1 MSDSV
6 GQYLNEIGAVAL
18 LNAQEERELSQ
29 AIERG
34 VEARIRKEEGEKGRE
49 IDKAIREAA
58 AAKDRFIR
66 ANLRLVV
73 SVARRYPLPP
83 GMELLDLIQEGNL
96 GLEHAVDKFDWRKG
110 FKFST
115 YATFWIRQS
124 IGRALDQKAS
134 LVRLPGDRSASL
146 RAALR
151 QVSGDGDELDDDHAR
166 LHRLTTPTSLD
177 RTIGDD
183 DSNELIDLLPDA
195 NPGPELE
202 VMAKA
207 EEEMVTGLLDIL
219 EPRAKYAVEQRF
231 GLSDGIKRSYREV
244 GEELGVTAEAARRL
258 VKRAINAVRE
268 HAEEL
273 TRLFGRWVAA
283 HTKEEVYRLAQR
295 YGHAYGYVATA
306 RDMLDSPQLR
316 HRRFFVQVRHPV
328 AGRVTVPG
336 APFRMSRMPFVSR
349 RAPLLGEHGGT
360 SLPSRRERMGRSD
373 GHEAGCLPLEGLR
386 VVDFTHIWAGPYCT
400 RILADLGAEVIKI
413 ESPRRGDGGRGQGVG
428 RYHAYSR
435 NKLAIAIDLRTD
447 EGRRHIRKLIAMSD
461 VVAEN
466 FSVGVTKRLGVDYA
480 DCRAITPSIVYIAL
494 PAFGRTGPGSGF
506 VGMGATQEAM
516 SGLLGISSYPG
527 AVPSPTGVKYGD
539 PNGGLLGAV
548 AVLAALH
555 HRAATGEGQLIDLS
569 QREANIFTLPEPV
582 LDYVLNGRTAEAGGG
597 KRPDRAPTGCYPCK
611 DDEWVAIDV
620 ETDRQFRALCA
631 VVGRPDLAADRRFA
645 TPAQRKRNEGELD
658 RIIESWTR
666 KRSATSGMWLL
677 QDAGVPAGAVLT
689 NKQVAENEHFRARGF
704 FQRDT
709 EGRVH
714 LAAPWRFSKVALG
727 VRRFAPELGQDTLH
741 VLRDILG
748 VPEAD
753 IRAMERKGVIKR

>member
-34 VEARIRKEEGEKGRE
+34 VEARLRKEEGETGRE
-49 IDKAIREAA
+49 LDRAIREAA

-273 TRLFGRWVAA
+273 SLAESVDAA
-283 HTKEEVYRLAQR
+283 
-295 YGHAYGYVATA
+295 
-306 RDMLDSPQLR
+306 
-316 HRRFFVQVRHPV
+316 
-328 AGRVTVPG
+328 
-336 APFRMSRMPFVSR
+336 
-349 RAPLLGEHGGT
+349 
-360 SLPSRRERMGRSD
+360 
-373 GHEAGCLPLEGLR
+373 
-386 VVDFTHIWAGPYCT
+386 
-400 RILADLGAEVIKI
+400 
-413 ESPRRGDGGRGQGVG
+413 
-428 RYHAYSR
+428 
-435 NKLAIAIDLRTD
+435 
-447 EGRRHIRKLIAMSD
+447 
-461 VVAEN
+461 
-466 FSVGVTKRLGVDYA
+466 
-480 DCRAITPSIVYIAL
+480 
-494 PAFGRTGPGSGF
+494 
-506 VGMGATQEAM
+506 
-516 SGLLGISSYPG
+516 
-527 AVPSPTGVKYGD
+527 
-539 PNGGLLGAV
+539 
-548 AVLAALH
+548 
-555 HRAATGEGQLIDLS
+555 
-569 QREANIFTLPEPV
+569 
-582 LDYVLNGRTAEAGGG
+582 
-597 KRPDRAPTGCYPCK
+597 
-611 DDEWVAIDV
+611 
-620 ETDRQFRALCA
+620 
-631 VVGRPDLAADRRFA
+631 
-645 TPAQRKRNEGELD
+645 
-658 RIIESWTR
+658 
-666 KRSATSGMWLL
+666 
-677 QDAGVPAGAVLT
+677 
-689 NKQVAENEHFRARGF
+689 
-704 FQRDT
+704 
-709 EGRVH
+709 
-714 LAAPWRFSKVALG
+714 
-727 VRRFAPELGQDTLH
+727 
-741 VLRDILG
+741 
-748 VPEAD
+748 
-753 IRAMERKGVIKR
+753 